1 MKITDSQR
9 RLFVAVVSGW
19 LLLVLMRQTNH
30 LLAPWGV
37 SIWLGGLLVAFPSLH
52 LNFRTGLVS
61 SIIIGFLIDVW
72 SPLAHG
78 THALLFALAHVI
90 IFRIRVRLA
99 ATELAIGITVALIT
113 NLAFFVVLSFWVL
126 GHAPVSALRL
136 LGDLVVSQ
144 IVLGLI
150 TPWFFALQL
159 KGMDLA
165 FKPWRRRV
173 RSGV

>member
-1 MKITDSQR
+1 M
-9 RLFVAVVSGW
+9 SGW

-61 SIIIGFLIDVW
+61 SVVIGFFVDVW
-72 SPLAHG
+72 SPLG
-78 THALLFALAHVI
+78 YGVHALLFGLAHVI

-99 ATELAIGITVALIT
+99 ATELAIGITVSLIT
-113 NLAFFVVLSFWVL
+113 NLAFFVVLSFWTL
-126 GHAPVSALRL
+126 GHAPVSGLRL

-144 IVLGLI
+144 IVMGLI
-150 TPWFFALQL
+150 APWVFALQL
-159 KGMDLA
+159 KGVDLA

>member
-9 RLFVAVVSGW
+9 RLFVTVMSGW
-19 LLLVLMRQTNH
+19 LLVVLMRQTNH
-30 LLAPWGV
+30 LLAPWGF
-37 SIWLGGLLVAFPSLH
+37 SIWLGGLLVTFPSLH

-61 SIIIGFLIDVW
+61 SIIAGFFVDVW
-72 SPLAHG
+72 SPFTYG
-78 THALLFALAHVI
+78 THALLFALAHVV

-99 ATELAIGITVALIT
+99 ATELAIGIIVALIT
-113 NLAFFVVLSFWVL
+113 NLAFFVVLSFGAL
-126 GHAPVSALRL
+126 GHAPVSGLRL

-144 IVLGLI
+144 VVLAGI

-159 KGMDLA
+159 RGMDLA